1 MNRVAKG
8 LSELSPFKNIE
19 RRYQIIWIWLYYT
32 EQIVVWG
39 SMDLS
44 CEFSFPVW
52 LFFSMHVISDKF
64 SSRGDGVISSVNVE
78 LKIWKQILDVSCP
91 DLEYLSV
98 QS

>member
-8 LSELSPFKNIE
+8 LSELYHFKNIE
-19 RRYQIIWIWLYYT
+19 RRCQIIWKWLYT

-44 CEFSFPVW
+44 CEFSFPVCF
-52 LFFSMHVISDKF
+52 FFSMHVISYKL

-78 LKIWKQILDVSCP
+78 LKI
-91 DLEYLSV
+91 
-98 QS
+98 